1 MNEDKYVLTIDF
13 GTQSVRAMIFDSKGN
28 TCAFEQVKYEQPY
41 FSIKPNWAEQHVSY
55 YWECMKKATL
65 ALKEKH
71 GAILSKVI
79 ALGVTTFRDSPVLL
93 DENYEPLRPLILW
106 LDQRQPSKLKPMPFW
121 KRIVFGIAGMTK
133 TVIYNKLRTP
143 AIWIQENEP
152 EVWNK
157 TAYYVNISTYL
168 MYRLTGNLADSPA
181 NQTGHFPINFKKQ
194 VWYRDGALKTFTKYQ
209 KQNYVNLSNKV
220 R

>member
-1 MNEDKYVLTIDF
+1 
-13 GTQSVRAMIFDSKGN
+13 MIFDSKGN

-71 GAILSKVI
+71 GAILSNVI

-106 LDQRQPSKLKPMPFW
+106 LDQRQPNKLNQCLLENSW
-121 KRIVFGIAGMTK
+121 NCMTK
-133 TVIYNKLRTP
+133 L
-143 AIWIQENEP
+143 
-152 EVWNK
+152 
-157 TAYYVNISTYL
+157 S
-168 MYRLTGNLADSPA
+168 
-181 NQTGHFPINFKKQ
+181 
-194 VWYRDGALKTFTKYQ
+194 FT
-209 KQNYVNLSNKV
+209 N
-220 R
+220 